1 MCSIRTR
8 SSLPVALLAEGVDRN
23 YNGKAW
29 VAMTGVAL
37 LAEGVD
43 RNTSNGEVSDG
54 PLDIALLAE
63 GVDRN
68 AGAFAVT
75 VAVAGGR
82 PPRGGRG

>member
-43 RNTSNGEVSDG
+43 RN
-54 PLDIALLAE
+54 
-63 GVDRN
+63 